1 MTLLAFAAD
10 RRAAVDMDWKAAAAI
25 DWYKLPTGPT
35 VANPPHAV
43 AAGECTRQTE
53 RRTPYRYI
61 DPAAYYATSVN
72 N

>member
-43 AAGECTRQTE
+43 ADRQKDGH
-53 RRTPYRYI
+53 RTV
-61 DPAAYYATSVN
+61 T
-72 N
+72 